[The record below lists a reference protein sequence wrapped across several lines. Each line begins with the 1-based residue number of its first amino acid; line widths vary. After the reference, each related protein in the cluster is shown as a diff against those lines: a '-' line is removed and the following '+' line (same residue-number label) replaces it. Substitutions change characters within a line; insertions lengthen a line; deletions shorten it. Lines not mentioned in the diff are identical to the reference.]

1 VTLQVGLTGGIGSG
15 KSEVT
20 RLLAARGAVVVDSD
34 LLAREAV
41 APGTPGLA
49 AVVDAFGAGVL
60 APDGSLDRPAL
71 GRLVF
76 ADPQRRAVLEA
87 IVHPYV
93 RRRSAEIAHAAPPG
107 AVVVHDVPLLV
118 EKDLQRLYDLVVV
131 VDVDED
137 TQVRR
142 LVGQRGMPEA
152 DVRAR
157 VAAQASRER
166 RLAAADLVINNAGGL
181 EELQERVQRL
191 WDALRQLD
199 PTGARPG
206 KSRPPTG
213 GS

>member
-15 KSEVT
+15 KSEVA
-20 RLLAARGAVVVDSD
+20 RLLAAQGAVVVDSD

-41 APGTPGLA
+41 APGSPGLS
-49 AVVDAFGAGVL
+49 AVVDEFGAGVL

-76 ADPQRRAVLEA
+76 ADPSRRAALEA

-93 RRRSAEIAHAAPPG
+93 RRRSAGIAHAAPPG

-118 EKDLQRLYDLVVV
+118 EKDLQPLYDLVVV
-131 VDVDED
+131 VDVAED

-142 LVGQRGMPEA
+142 LVGQRGMSDA
-152 DVRAR
+152 DARAR

-166 RLAAADLVINNAGGL
+166 RLAAADLVVANDGDLA
-181 EELQERVQRL
+181 
-191 WDALRQLD
+191 ALRDRVADLWTELARRAAEGNRD
-199 PTGARPG
+199 GGARV
-206 KSRPPTG
+206 PPA
-213 GS
+213 

>member
-1 VTLQVGLTGGIGSG
+1 MTLQVGLTGGIGSG

-49 AVVDAFGAGVL
+49 AVVDEFGTGVL

-76 ADPQRRAVLEA
+76 ADPRRRAALEA
-87 IVHPYV
+87 IVHPDV

-131 VDVDED
+131 VDADED
-137 TQVRR
+137 EQVRR
-142 LVGQRGMPEA
+142 LVGRRGMSEA
-152 DVRAR
+152 DARAR

-166 RLAAADLVINNAGGL
+166 RLAAADLIVANDGDLAAL
-181 EELQERVQRL
+181 RDRVSTL
-191 WDALRQLD
+191 WDEL
-199 PTGARPG
+199 
-206 KSRPPTG
+206 SRRAGEQGNRDRVYGVPPA
-213 GS
+213 